1 MLVLVKNSYEETI
14 QAGVKVPGSDLILK
28 PGDAFVPQPE
38 HAYQPLTF
46 RDTVTALRARKVCKW
61 KETNETDG
69 GHFEITGI
77 DRRSKNWQ
85 IPYLRCDS
93 RKCTQVGQE
102 ASSFCEVSVLALAGK
117 NREGAVRAAAFR
129 DWVLQ
134 RYPALVTSNA
144 TMILRYFDYLD
155 ENESSSSSNFYYS
168 NKAIDD
174 YVSSLGYGTS
184 PDRPKISM
192 AIVFDGNDPDA
203 FLYALR
209 PNSTNYNIPEDEG
222 DVDGVSRTMPNTN
235 YLIDSRASSDFETCV
250 ATKASNSIRERD
262 LGALGKSCTGQYLYN
277 GVLAAQRLVQDYA
290 LALSGAA
297 DAGYSVAEAG
307 VQFVQFPMA
316 SYNPPGFFVENI
328 ITPVLLSLGLLLSVA
343 SMIAYIVQEK
353 ELRQKELLK
362 MMSVTEV
369 EIEWSWFLTF
379 MLHNLIAATL
389 CTLVSSFLFPNSS
402 FGWLWIFWTLT
413 FLSLTWFCTA
423 LAACCTQ
430 ATRGVFFGLLCFFG
444 GLLPSIVFFISTN
457 PPWLIFIIMLHPI
470 ATFSYGISMIGG
482 LEDLTLGLTTQSV
495 PYVHELLGYSFQKI
509 LLQFIYSC
517 ILWSF
522 LTWYW
527 NRTARLEFGQAP
539 LPRNFPLTKAYWRS
553 VFWPQAHALELAKG
567 AAESTAS
574 STIASSVSSYSD
586 DHADA
591 SEKSR
596 IPMEPVPD
604 ALRKQSQMG
613 ESIEIRNLHKSFG
626 DKVAVNGLNLSLYNG
641 QITALL
647 GHNGAGKTTT
657 INLLTGAVAPTSG
670 TALVAGK
677 DIRTQMGEIRRD
689 IGICMQH
696 DCLFPRLTVREHV
709 EFYSRL
715 KGLYEEMEKDEA
727 DKLVDQSIED
737 VALWDKRDTFSSNLS
752 GGMKRKLSLA
762 IAFCGGSKVVVLDE
776 PTSGM
781 DPFSRRFT
789 WNVIRH
795 YRQNRIIILTTHF
808 MDEADILG
816 DRIAIMSEGK
826 LSCVGSSL
834 FLKKAFGFGYQL
846 TIEKNQVVGH
856 PPHGGVSQEVVQLE
870 NGSKVIAQSAS
881 GGIEVSNEQLGNSV
895 ARPRTDTG
903 DSFTRAN
910 RAVYACTKD
919 LKKIITH
926 YIPEAKLLSDV
937 GSELSYQL
945 PLGSSS
951 QFTAMFEKLD
961 EHVDKKSIS
970 CYGVSITT
978 LDEVFL
984 MVTRGD
990 RPKKTAFASSRLG
1003 SSEMS
1008 TTFESANFDQS
1019 SLSGLVLDEK
1029 ITFMRHLKTLL
1040 KKRAAIFKRD
1050 RRAWIF
1056 TTIVPSCFV
1065 LVGFFLVKFVTKDP
1079 ALVPLT
1085 LRLADLN
1092 PNVPAGLVQN
1102 PIPVNSP
1109 ESPFMCQ
1116 APTCS
1121 HRTPFIRE
1129 ELTNETYFFCG
1140 FQAKLGISYSGY
1152 SPTNNTCVV
1161 SEPLNIVDTLTDGGA
1176 VSEEA
1181 VVSNVAQVS

>member
-1 MLVLVKNSYEETI
+1 MLVLVKNSYESTV
-14 QAGVKVPGSDLILK
+14 QQGVAIPGSDRILK

-38 HAYQPLTF
+38 HAFQPLTF
-46 RDTVTALRARKVCKW
+46 QDTVTALRARKVCKW
-61 KETNETDG
+61 QESNAGGE

-85 IPYLRCDS
+85 IPYLRCDA
-93 RKCTQVGQE
+93 RKCTEVGQD
-102 ASSFCEVSVLALAGK
+102 ATSFCQVSVLAVAGK
-117 NREGAVRAAAFR
+117 NRDGAVRAAAFR

-134 RYPALVTSNA
+134 RYPALLTSNA
-144 TMILRYFDYLD
+144 TMILRYFDSTQEKD
-155 ENESSSSSNFYYS
+155 DDSSQ
-168 NKAIDD
+168 AIDE
-174 YVSSLGYGTS
+174 YVSSPDYGTT
-184 PDRPKISM
+184 PETPKISM
-192 AIVFDGNDPDA
+192 AIVFDGNDA
-203 FLYALR
+203 NTFLYALR
-209 PNSTNYNIPEDEG
+209 PNSTNYNIPEEESAINAVVRTLPDTHLL
-222 DVDGVSRTMPNTN
+222 VDSH
-235 YLIDSRASSDFETCV
+235 AASDFETCV
-250 ATKASNSIRERD
+250 ATKISDSIRERD
-262 LGALGKSCTGQYLYN
+262 LGVLGSSCTGQYMYN
-277 GVLAAQRLVQDYA
+277 GVLAAQRLVHDYV
-290 LALSGAA
+290 LAVTGAA
-297 DAGYSVAEAG
+297 DAGYGVAEAG

-316 SYNPPGFFVENI
+316 SYDPPGFFDDNI
-328 ITPVLLSLGLLLSVA
+328 VTPVLLSLGLLLSVA
-343 SMIAYIVQEK
+343 AMISYVVQEK

-362 MMSVTEV
+362 IMSVTEV

-379 MLHNLIAATL
+379 MLLNLITASL
-389 CTLVSSFLFPNSS
+389 CTFVSGFLFPHSAA
-402 FGWLWIFWTLT
+402 GWLWIFWALT

-423 LAACCTQ
+423 LAACCSQ
-430 ATRGVFFGLLCFFG
+430 ATRGVFLGLLCFFG
-444 GLLPSIVFFISTN
+444 GLLPSIVFFVATN
-457 PPWLIFIIMLHPI
+457 PPWLISIIMLHPI
-470 ATFSYGISMIGG
+470 ATFSYGISIIGG
-482 LEDLTLGLTTQSV
+482 LEDLTLGLTTSSV
-495 PYVHELLGYSFQKI
+495 PYVHEQLAYSFQKI
-509 LLQFIYSC
+509 VRQYIYSC
-517 ILWSF
+517 VLWSF
-522 LTWYW
+522 MTWYW
-527 NRTARLEFGQAP
+527 NRTVRPEFGQAP
-539 LPRNFPLTKAYWRS
+539 LPRYFPLTKSYWQS
-553 VFWPQAHALELAKG
+553 VLWPNAHARELAKD
-567 AAESTAS
+567 AAESAAS
-574 STIASSVSSYSD
+574 STVASSVSSHSD
-586 DHADA
+586 DPPDPTA
-591 SEKSR
+591 EKA

-604 ALRKQSQMG
+604 LLRKQSQMG
-613 ESIEIRNLHKSFG
+613 ESIEIRNLRKSYG
-626 DKVAVNGLNLSLYNG
+626 DKVAVQGLNLSLYSG

-677 DIRTQMGEIRRD
+677 DIRTQMGDIRRD

-715 KGLYEEMEKDEA
+715 KGLYEDLEKGEA
-727 DKLVDQSIED
+727 DKLVDQAIED

-762 IAFCGGSKVVVLDE
+762 VAFCGGSKVVILDE

-856 PPHGGVSQEVVQLE
+856 PPHGGANQDVITLE
-870 NGSKVIAQSAS
+870 DGSNIIALSAS
-881 GGIEVSNEQLGNSV
+881 SLGSVEVSSEEPIRDLP
-895 ARPRTDTG
+895 RPRTDTG
-903 DSFTRAN
+903 DSFARAN

-926 YIPEAKLLSDV
+926 FVPEAKLLLDV

-951 QFTAMFEKLD
+951 KFTAMFEKLD

-970 CYGVSITT
+970 CYGVSIST

-990 RPKKTAFASSRLG
+990 RPKKATFASSRHG
-1003 SSEMS
+1003 SSEMLS
-1008 TTFESANFDQS
+1008 SFESAKFDQS
-1019 SLSGLVLDEK
+1019 PLSVVTLDEN
-1029 ITFMRHLKTLL
+1029 ISFVRHLKTLM
-1040 KKRAAIFKRD
+1040 KKRAAIFRRD

-1056 TTIVPSCFV
+1056 TTIVPSFFV
-1065 LVGFFLVKFVTKDP
+1065 FVGFLLVKFVTKTP
-1079 ALVPLT
+1079 NLVPLT

-1092 PNVPAGLVQN
+1092 PKVHAPSVQN
-1102 PIPVNSP
+1102 PVAVNSP
-1109 ESPFMCQ
+1109 DSPFICQ
-1116 APTCS
+1116 LPTCS

-1152 SPTNNTCVV
+1152 TPTNNTCGL
-1161 SEPLNIVDTLTDGGA
+1161 SESVNIIDTLTEGGA
-1176 VSEEA
+1176 ASEEA
-1181 VVSNVAQVS
+1181 VARNITEVS